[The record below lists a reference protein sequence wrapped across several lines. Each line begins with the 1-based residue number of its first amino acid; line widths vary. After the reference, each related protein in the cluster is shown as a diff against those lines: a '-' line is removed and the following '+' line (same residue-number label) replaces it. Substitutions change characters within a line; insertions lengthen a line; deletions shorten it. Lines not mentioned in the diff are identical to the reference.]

1 MIEQHKKYKIAL
13 IGYRLS
19 AGGSDRVMARLSVFF
34 EKQGIEVH
42 NLIVIDEVSYPF
54 AGKLINLG
62 LHKNQKNDVLN
73 KYRRMMVLRSY
84 LLQNKFDYIIDFR
97 FRTKPLQELILAK
110 LIYNTTAIFT
120 IHSYLINH
128 YMPDNSWLTRLM
140 YNSSYANVAVTNQI
154 KERIAIEHK
163 LTNLVTIFNPID
175 IVEIETKKDEII
187 DLSYE
192 FIIAIGQFENPIKQF
207 DLLIEHYAKSNLP
220 LQNIHLV
227 ILGDGDVSKLN
238 NAILETNFHD
248 KIHLLGYQENPFKFV
263 SKAKFLVL
271 SSQNEGLPNVILE
284 ALACQT
290 PVVTFDCPSGP
301 REIVNGKNGVLVEN
315 QNWQELILAMN
326 KMIED
331 EVFYKSCKQNSLESC
346 APFLLDTI
354 GRQWLDLMKIKYK

>member
-1 MIEQHKKYKIAL
+1 
-13 IGYRLS
+13 
-19 AGGSDRVMARLSVFF
+19 
-34 EKQGIEVH
+34 
-42 NLIVIDEVSYPF
+42 
-54 AGKLINLG
+54 
-62 LHKNQKNDVLN
+62 
-73 KYRRMMVLRSY
+73 
-84 LLQNKFDYIIDFR
+84 
-97 FRTKPLQELILAK
+97 
-110 LIYNTTAIFT
+110 
-120 IHSYLINH
+120 
-128 YMPDNSWLTRLM
+128 M